1 MALFDSTFSPYHP
14 FGSRPLR
21 LETSGTD
28 VAILQSGYN
37 TLVNTLALPEE
48 SLGSVIAITGKFD
61 AATQAAIENLQRY
74 FGLAVD
80 GQVGSSTY
88 FVFGHGVGA
97 EETYGGPAYGS
108 RPLSLGMSG
117 GDVTVL
123 QSRLSCFPYANILKS
138 PATGLY
144 DESTAQAVNAFT
156 HSAHLNGDT
165 GFFHEEVVDFGF
177 YNASWLYT
185 FAGGRPLFCG
195 RNGLDVVFIQAVLTG
210 LSHYSSKLTGYY
222 DGATK
227 AAVEEFQAA
236 QGLVIDGVVGPATY
250 YQLGLKNP
258 NQPPR
263 PLSLA
268 WPTTTISLS
277 SVGLSPI
284 ASAVVRSV
292 GVASLTANSSQP
304 RQWLNVVGDNLPSPD
319 QFGSPYT
326 TYAFTLSDPATGSVS
341 KPQVMF
347 VVPSGHGTWAGT
359 LEDASDRFPLGLV
372 HIYPSNP
379 TGSLLGSPVL
389 EGNLLNRG

>member
-1 MALFDSTFSPYHP
+1 MARFDSTFTPYHP

-21 LETSGTD
+21 LEASGTD
-28 VAILQSGYN
+28 VAILQAGYN
-37 TLVNTLALPEE
+37 TLVNTLALPDD
-48 SLGSVIAITGKFD
+48 SLGVVITITGEFD
-61 AATQAAIENLQRY
+61 AATKAAIENLQRY

-80 GQVGSSTY
+80 GEVGSSTY
-88 FVFGHGVGA
+88 FAFGHGVGA

-123 QSRLSCFPYANILKS
+123 QSRLSCFKYADMLEA

-144 DESTAQAVNAFT
+144 DESTAQAVNAFK

-165 GFFHEEVVDFGF
+165 GFFHEEAVDFGF

-195 RNGLDVVFIQAVLTG
+195 RKGLDVVFIQSLLTG
-210 LSHYSSKLTGYY
+210 LGHYSSRLTGYY
-222 DGATK
+222 DSETA
-227 AAVEEFQAA
+227 AAVEAFQAA
-236 QGLVIDGVVGPATY
+236 EGLVIDGVAGPATY

-258 NQPPR
+258 NPPPH
-263 PLSLA
+263 PLPLA

-277 SVGLSPI
+277 SVGLNPI
-284 ASAVVRSV
+284 ASAVLRSV

-326 TYAFTLSDPATGSVS
+326 TYAFTLADPASGSVS

-359 LEDASDRFPLGLV
+359 LEDVNDGFPLGLI

-379 TGSLLGSPVL
+379 TGSLLGSAVL
-389 EGNLLNRG
+389 EGNLLNPG